1 MRTRKFLIALA
12 VALAAS
18 ASLAAKQSVKAGA
31 DDKTAV
37 ADQISG
43 DWDVVFE
50 IEGMKVPGTFT
61 LKLAG
66 DRLTGTAYTKHTGP
80 GTVRDG
86 GTFARGELRFTLDF
100 AAHESIAVTGRL
112 KGGRLNGEFRTE
124 GREGTWEGTKKK

>member
-18 ASLAAKQSVKAGA
+18 AALAAKQSAMAEAGDKA
-31 DDKTAV
+31 

-61 LKLAG
+61 LKLDG

-80 GTVRDG
+80 GTVHDG

-112 KGGRLNGEFRTE
+112 KDGKLNGEFRTE